1 MNIDFDKINPTDIYK
16 LMSHS
21 IIPRPIAWI
30 VTQHDGIINIAP
42 FSYFV
47 PLSSEPPTL
56 LVSIGHK
63 KDGTPKDT
71 LRNTLKTQKASICIT
86 PISMVEK
93 MYLTSEALPE
103 KESEAS
109 KFGIMLERIE
119 ESFPPIIKGVDVAYF
134 CSFLKKVDIGGSTI
148 PLIYEILSVYL
159 NDEIIKDK
167 KRMQIDFDAVGR
179 IGKKFAIRYKTIELK

>member
-1 MNIDFDKINPTDIYK
+1 MKLKFIDLDKKTKYK
-16 LMSHS
+16 IMSET
-21 IIPRPIAWI
+21 IIPRPIAWV
-30 VTQHDGIINIAP
+30 VTENERVINIAP